1 MKRLIL
7 IIILVSS
14 IASKAQTTKFAFVHS
29 QLNSANLSV
38 QFDSLI
44 SKLNADTTLSFVC
57 FAGDASF
64 PSGAAQ
70 EFGNLKLALD
80 KLNKPYSI
88 VPYQKE
94 CRDYNCFANFLE
106 YFGDDKFVINGG
118 SFVFIGINP
127 ALPFSNIN
135 HYTIENLNWLEE
147 ALDTFSLAKEI
158 YFISPI
164 PFDRID
170 NWRSVFSLLA
180 KKNIKLII
188 SGGALKNQQRNISGI
203 NDVDLENTFDKNGS
217 GTDYFIFNITKDS
230 VTVTLSQKVLAAFDK
245 TIQSQIENS
254 AEVDYENFSA
264 EVKTKIDLASTLSG
278 SLYWEGKIFTAEESG
293 MISCYDTTSTLL
305 WDYDTYGTLISAPV
319 ISDRMLTAATA
330 NGDIITLSAI
340 SGEQIQSIGF
350 EENITTDLAVLNY
363 TGNKILMIPK
373 LTKSNSALIFGT
385 ASGKIFCYDLETLQ
399 EYWVNE
405 SAKGMIRAKPVVVE
419 NKILFSSY
427 DSYIYCLDSRN
438 GLLIWRW
445 KEKEET
451 DFSFA
456 QILSDGKRVYAVSN
470 NGIVYCIDLLLGKLI
485 WKNETIGAQQPLRF
499 SDDKKSLF
507 IKCGGKKICRL
518 QSENGK
524 LEKEFKVAQ
533 EFDNSFDAVLEFSGK
548 IIYSNQGTLYSASE
562 KSKEEKLVRINNAPV
577 IVLEK
582 INNKIFTA
590 TLDGEILLFTLR

>member
-7 IIILVSS
+7 IIILLASV
-14 IASKAQTTKFAFVHS
+14 ASKAQTTKFAFVHS
-29 QLNSANLSV
+29 SFNVTNSTA
-38 QFDSLI
+38 QIDSLI
-44 SKLNADTTLSFVC
+44 SKLNADSSLSFVC
-57 FAGDASF
+57 FVGTAGEAFGTTQD
-64 PSGAAQ
+64 
-70 EFGNLKLALD
+70 FGNFKLALD
-80 KLNKPYSI
+80 KLNKPYNI

-127 ALPFSNIN
+127 ALPFSNII

-147 ALDTFSLAKEI
+147 TLDTFSLAKEI

-164 PFDRID
+164 PFDEIGNSRA
-170 NWRSVFSLLA
+170 VLSLLA

-188 SGGALKNQQRNISGI
+188 SGNAAKNQQQNILGI
-203 NDVDLENTFDKNGS
+203 NAIDLRNSFESESTTFS
-217 GTDYFIFNITKDS
+217 IFNITKDS
-230 VTVTLSQKVLAAFDK
+230 VIVYQTEKVLAAFDK
-245 TIQSQIENS
+245 TIQQQIENS
-254 AEVDYENFSA
+254 AEIDYENFSA
-264 EVKTKIDLASTLSG
+264 EVKTKIDLASTLGG
-278 SLYWEGKIFTAEESG
+278 SLYWEDKIFTAEESG
-293 MISCYDTTSTLL
+293 LISCYDTTGTLL

-319 ISDRMLTAATA
+319 ISDRLLTAATA

-350 EENITTDLAVLNY
+350 EQNITTDLTVLGY

-405 SAKGMIRAKPVVVE
+405 SAKGMIKTKPLVVE
-419 NKILFSSY
+419 NKILFGSY
-427 DSYIYCLDSRN
+427 DGYIYCIDSRS

-445 KEKEET
+445 KEKAET

-456 QILSDGKRVYAVSN
+456 QILSDGKRVFAVSN
-470 NGIVYCIDLLLGKLI
+470 NGTTYCIDLLLGKLI
-485 WKNETIGAQQPLRF
+485 WKNETNIALQHIGF
-499 SDDKKSLF
+499 SVDKKSLYL
-507 IKCGGKKICRL
+507 KCAGKKICRL
-518 QSENGK
+518 KSDNGK

-533 EFDNSFDAVLEFSGK
+533 EFDNSFDSILELNGT
-548 IIYSNQGTLYSASE
+548 IIYSNRGTLYSVNE
-562 KSKEEKLVRINNAPV
+562 KSKEEKLVHIDNAPV
-577 IVLEK
+577 IALEK
-582 INNKIFTA
+582 INNKIFAA
-590 TLDGEILLFTLR
+590 TLDGRILLFTLR